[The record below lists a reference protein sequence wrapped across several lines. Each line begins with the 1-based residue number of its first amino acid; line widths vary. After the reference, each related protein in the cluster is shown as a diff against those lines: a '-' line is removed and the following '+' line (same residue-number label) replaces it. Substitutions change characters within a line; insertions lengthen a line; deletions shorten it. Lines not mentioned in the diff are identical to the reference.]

1 MRPIADNGG
10 HSEERLLVIDI
21 VTCYAVAGVGAL
33 VGLGLMGLTQTDQP
47 RVIHALNI
55 YRWAFAA
62 LAVMTLIAF
71 APPQRVALVA
81 KIIFGAAGM
90 GVTLLAWAFRQ
101 LNGRRTPPGVGI
113 TLTLLAGASIW
124 LGALLPDRQYVL
136 ILAGVFCLVSVA
148 MAVDQGLLI
157 FRSHSG
163 HLSEYSL
170 MVVAAFFAVHWVIV
184 LGHCLIANGPYP
196 VDWLYGPPWLRPI
209 SGLSVALL
217 PLSVAALAFTTINA
231 RLSQQLRARALSDEL
246 TGALSRRGLRELG
259 ERMLAIQQ
267 HHTSQVAVLMI
278 DLDHFK
284 AVNDRYGH
292 LIGDEV
298 LRHVTLVI
306 RDRLRDD
313 ALLARYGGEEFTVL
327 LPVNHAQEAYGVAER
342 LRKAVESTPCETKVG
357 PIRVTISIGVSFH
370 CPSST
375 LEEDLSKADTRLYS
389 AKQSGR
395 NRVEYAEP
403 DC

>member
-1 MRPIADNGG
+1 M
-10 HSEERLLVIDI
+10 LVIDI
-21 VTCYAVAGVGAL
+21 VTCYAVAGVGAM

-47 RVIHALNI
+47 RVLHALNI

-62 LAVMTLIAF
+62 LSVMIVIAW
-71 APPQRVALVA
+71 APPEKVSVVA
-81 KIIFGAAGM
+81 KGIFGWAGM

-101 LNGRRTPPGVGI
+101 LNGRRTPPAIGI
-113 TLTLLAGASIW
+113 SLTLLSGIALWAGT
-124 LGALLPDRQYVL
+124 LLPDGQFVVVL
-136 ILAGVFCLVSVA
+136 ASVFCLVSVA

-163 HLSEYSL
+163 HVSEYSL
-170 MVVAAFFAVHWVIV
+170 MLVAALFAAHWVIV
-184 LGHCLIANGPYP
+184 LAHCLTASGPYP
-196 VDWLYGPPWLRPI
+196 ADWLFAPRWLRPI
-209 SGLSVALL
+209 SGISLALL

-259 ERMLAIQQ
+259 ERMLAMQL
-267 HHTSQVAVLMI
+267 HHTNQVAVLML

-284 AVNDRYGH
+284 SVNDRYGH

-298 LRHVTLVI
+298 LRHVTLVV

-357 PIRVTISIGVSFH
+357 PIRVTVSIGVSFH

-375 LEEDLSKADTRLYS
+375 LEEDLSKADTRLYT
-389 AKQSGR
+389 AKQAGR